1 MGAERGAAGL
11 GGESADLRL
20 QPQTFLGSAESN
32 LQVHTSLAL
41 KSRLS
46 LCRLQIFFLLQN
58 TDVFC
63 RVAYMSRADE
73 KCEFPGPA
81 GRRTVTVI
89 KNPRPQY
96 GGQRTS
102 PPYCRL

>member
-46 LCRLQIFFLLQN
+46 LCRLQIFFFLQI

-63 RVAYMSRADE
+63 KVVYME
-73 KCEFPGPA
+73 
-81 GRRTVTVI
+81 
-89 KNPRPQY
+89 
-96 GGQRTS
+96 
-102 PPYCRL
+102 